1 MTFPEVANPRIKEAM
16 ETLLKIFQEDNLEKV
31 ARAVFRGGDVPADKW
46 SFLNRVLMYLNE
58 TEDARGFRQWQ
69 QVGRYVKKGS
79 KAFYIIGPVT
89 RKITEEKS
97 LESGETVR
105 EEKTVLAGFK
115 AIPVFRFEDTEG
127 EPIIREDFKVNIPYE
142 FNSIIQ
148 ELGLKVQPVR
158 FCGSAYGS
166 YNLLN
171 KEIRLASPEIEV
183 FLHELSHAVDDRLT
197 GLRPGQRRD
206 QEVTAEF
213 SAAVIAHLMGYRV
226 PLGNVREYIE
236 NYSFRELMGCLARI
250 EKIVSYVIER
260 TTAGLKQPVICVQ
273 GGRV

>member
-1 MTFPEVANPRIKEAM
+1 MPSSDRIKEAM

-31 ARAVFRGGDVPADKW
+31 ARAVFRGGYVPADKW
-46 SFLNRVLMYLNE
+46 SFLNRVLMYLND

-79 KAFYIIGPVT
+79 KAFYIFGPVT
-89 RKITEEKS
+89 RKITTEKS

-105 EEKTVLAGFK
+105 EEKQIIAGFK

-142 FNSIIQ
+142 FNGIIQ

-183 FLHELSHAVDDRLT
+183 FLHELSHAVEDRLT
-197 GLRPGQRRD
+197 GLRPGQWKD

-213 SAAVIAHLMGYRV
+213 SAVVIAHLMGYKI

-236 NYSFRELMGCLARI
+236 NYSFRELMSCLARI

-260 TTAGLKQPVICVQ
+260 TTAGLKQPVVCVQ